1 MRYPC
6 RVLCGVLVILAWGS
20 MASMAGQE
28 QPPQAAKGTMA
39 AAAYMTPHTP
49 WGDPDLQGV
58 WRTIRLPLER
68 PAQYQDRKDGLL
80 TDAEVAA
87 RVEKYYELNAARLAG
102 RGESRGFRANPNMND
117 IWVAKVEKPHIS
129 NRTASIVDPPDGML
143 PPWTLEQVETWAS
156 REAATSVR
164 GEADT
169 LVDRAY
175 AERCIPHY
183 LPPVASNWGME
194 YGGGKS
200 TLFGRFETITENQV
214 VTFQDGLNSNTY
226 GAKNFKITQTPG
238 WVIIMDPE
246 YDRFRFVP
254 LGKRVSA
261 GGSGIRSWGG
271 DTYGYFEGDTLVVEV
286 TNIYYEFPVLPGYFS
301 GEYAGSGETLKVTER
316 YKRLDAD
323 NMSFSWTVEDPK
335 VYVRP
340 YTVMIEAWR
349 DDNFKDLP
357 SICHEVNL
365 IDVGGQLATARYEE
379 PVAWENNRELQVERD
394 VWFQM
399 RKKQAMEYADQM
411 KTQQQS
417 STTLGR

>member
-20 MASMAGQE
+20 MTSMAGQE
-28 QPPQAAKGTMA
+28 QPPQAAKGTAA

-49 WGDPDLQGV
+49 WGDPDLQGT
-58 WRTIRLPLER
+58 WRTIFLPMER
-68 PAQYQDRKDGLL
+68 PMQYEDRKDGLL

-87 RVEKYYELNAARLAG
+87 AEKKYYELNAARLAG
-102 RGESRGFRANPNMND
+102 KGESRGFRANPNMND

-129 NRTASIVDPPDGML
+129 KRTASIIDPPDGRL
-143 PPWTLEQVETWAS
+143 PAWTLEQVKNWEM
-156 REAATSVR
+156 REAVTSLR

-175 AERCIPHY
+175 NERCIPHY
-183 LPPVASNWGME
+183 LPPVLSNWGLE
-194 YGGGKS
+194 YGGGTS

-214 VTFQDGLNSNTY
+214 VTFQDGLDSSTWS
-226 GAKNFKITQTPG
+226 AFEPFRIVQTPG
-238 WVIIMDPE
+238 WVAILGVPDQLPE
-246 YDRFRFVP
+246 RFRFVP

-261 GGSGIRSWGG
+261 GPGIRSWGG

-286 TNIYYEFPVLPGYFS
+286 TNIFYEYPVIPGYFS
-301 GEYAGSGETLKVTER
+301 GEYPGSGKTLKVTER

-323 NMSFSWTVEDPK
+323 NLSFSYTVEDPA
-335 VYVRP
+335 VWTRP

-349 DDNFKDLP
+349 DDNFKILP

-379 PVAWENNRELQVERD
+379 PVAWENNRELQVERAK
-394 VWFQM
+394 WFEM
-399 RKKQAMEYADQM
+399 RKKQAIEWANRA
-411 KTQQQS
+411 KTQ
-417 STTLGR
+417 